1 MSMSDTSPV
10 LDARSRLTPIQIG
23 PVQIDEPVLLAP
35 MSGVSD
41 LPFRKLVSGYGAGL
55 VMSEM
60 IASQAMIYQNKRTM
74 KMATTS
80 EDEYPMAVQL
90 AGTQPELMAE
100 AARLN
105 ADRGATIIDIN
116 MGCPA
121 RKVVNG
127 YAGSALMK
135 DLKLAGSILEAVVAA
150 VDLPVT
156 LKMRTG
162 WDDDT
167 RNAPELA
174 RIAENSGIKMLTVHG
189 RTRCQMYRGHADWR
203 FIRTVKEATSL
214 PLIAN
219 GDIVVEEDADE
230 CLRQSGADGVMI
242 GRGTYGRP
250 WFPNQVRHYLR
261 TGEHLPGPGLQEM
274 YDTVSSHYED
284 MLEHYGLVIG
294 NRVSRKHVGWY
305 TKGLP
310 DSAVF
315 RNGVN
320 NADDP
325 KEVRRLFDEYFQ
337 GLLEQEAA

>member
-1 MSMSDTSPV
+1 MSSPAIEAV
-10 LDARSRLTPIQIG
+10 PDILSRLKPIQIG
-23 PVQIDEPVLLAP
+23 PVTVDEAVLLAP
-35 MSGVSD
+35 MSGISD
-41 LPFRKLVSGYGAGL
+41 LPFRKLVKGYGAGL

-74 KMATTS
+74 QMATTS

-90 AGTQPELMAE
+90 AGTEPELMAE

-135 DLKLAGSILEAVVAA
+135 DLKKAGAILDAVVKA

-162 WDDDT
+162 WDDDN

-174 RIAENSGIKMLTVHG
+174 HIAEESGIQMLTVHG
-189 RTRCQMYRGHADWR
+189 RTRCQMYRGKADWR
-203 FIRTVKEATSL
+203 FIRTVKDATSL

-219 GDIVVEEDADE
+219 GDIVVEEDALE
-230 CLRQSGADGVMI
+230 CLNQSGADGVMI

-250 WFPNQVRHYLR
+250 WFPNQVKHFLR

-274 YDTVSSHYED
+274 YDTVSGHYEA
-284 MLEHYGLVIG
+284 MLEHYGPVIG

-320 NADDP
+320 NTNNP
-325 KEVRRLFDEYFQ
+325 KEVHRLFHEYFQ

>member
-1 MSMSDTSPV
+1 
-10 LDARSRLTPIQIG
+10 
-23 PVQIDEPVLLAP
+23 
-35 MSGVSD
+35 
-41 LPFRKLVSGYGAGL
+41 
-55 VMSEM
+55 
-60 IASQAMIYQNKRTM
+60 
-74 KMATTS
+74 
-80 EDEYPMAVQL
+80 MAVQL
-90 AGTQPELMAE
+90 AGTQPDLMAE
-100 AARLN
+100 AAKLN
-105 ADRGATIIDIN
+105 ADRGATLIDIN

-135 DLKLAGSILEAVVAA
+135 DLQLAGSILEAVVKA

-162 WDDDT
+162 WDDEH

-174 RIAENSGIKMLTVHG
+174 HIAEESGIRMLTVHG
-189 RTRCQMYRGHADWR
+189 RTRNQMYRGHADWA
-203 FIRTVKEATSL
+203 FIRTVKDATSL

-219 GDIVVEEDADE
+219 GDINVE
-230 CLRQSGADGVMI
+230 CLKQSGADGVMI

-250 WFPNQVRHYLR
+250 WFPNQVTHYLK
-261 TGEHLPGPGLQEM
+261 TGEKLPGPGIQEM
-274 YDTVSSHYED
+274 YETLSTHYED

-320 NADDP
+320 NAEDP
-325 KEVRRLFDEYFQ
+325 KEVRRLFDAYFQ